1 MKNTITSD
9 RLLIGAR
16 NITTTQTKE
25 RKRNMTVI
33 TMDKAAAENKVLTYK
48 LTRSP
53 ETQKMSSLNDQ
64 RIDVTH
70 YCIYEDE
77 KPDRNGEIKKSTI
90 LTVMTRQGE
99 IFGTNSQT
107 MREEFLNLIDIFGED
122 LETEDGYIPVR
133 VFKAMS
139 KNGREFVTCTYA
151 D

>member
-1 MKNTITSD
+1 MKNMSIGD

-16 NITTTQTKE
+16 NITTTETKE
-25 RKRNMTVI
+25 RKRNMTII

-53 ETQKMSSLNDQ
+53 ETQKMSGLNDQ
-64 RIDVTH
+64 RIDVIH

-77 KPDRNGEIKKSTI
+77 KPDRNGEVKKSTI

-107 MREEFLNLIDIFGED
+107 MREEFLNLVDIFGED
-122 LETEDGYIPVR
+122 LEAEDGYIPVR

>member
-1 MKNTITSD
+1 MKNTNISD
-9 RLLIGAR
+9 RLIIGAR
-16 NITTTQTKE
+16 NITTTETKE

-53 ETQKMSSLNDQ
+53 ETQKMSGLNDQ
-64 RIDVTH
+64 RIDVIH

-99 IFGTNSQT
+99 IFGTNSAT
-107 MREEFLNLIDIFGED
+107 MREEFLNLVDIFGED
-122 LETEDGYIPVR
+122 LEAEDGYIPVR

-139 KNGREFVTCTYA
+139 KNNREFVTCTYA

>member
-1 MKNTITSD
+1 
-9 RLLIGAR
+9 
-16 NITTTQTKE
+16 
-25 RKRNMTVI
+25 MTVI

-53 ETQKMSSLNDQ
+53 ETQKMSELSDQ
-64 RIDVTH
+64 RIDVVH

-99 IFGTNSQT
+99 IFGTNSAT
-107 MREEFLNLIDIFGED
+107 MREEFMKVIDIFGED
-122 LETEDGYIPVR
+122 LEAEDGYIPVR

-139 KNGREFVTCTYA
+139 KNNREFVTCTYA